1 MKKELIA
8 EFIDAAVM
16 DHPKAQQL
24 LRQNFELHGARWIHD
39 ETILHFLAVEGY
51 LDAVRFL
58 GRLGF
63 DVNTRNEFGDA
74 PIIDIA
80 TLGNVAMA
88 EALLALGADP
98 NATSTTND
106 NVLSCAVRSGNVALV
121 DLLLKAGAKADY
133 VTCLGETIF
142 DIASQNPG
150 GLDPILYVLEK
161 HGIRRPGTTMKQ
173 D

>member
-1 MKKELIA
+1 MKKELIG
-8 EFIDAAVM
+8 EFIDAAVK
-16 DHPKAQQL
+16 DHPKAQHL
-24 LRQNFELHGARWIHD
+24 LTQNPELHDARWIHD

-74 PIIDIA
+74 PIIDVA
-80 TLGNVAMA
+80 TLGNVEIV

-106 NVLSCAVRSGNVALV
+106 NVLSCAVRSGNVELV
-121 DLLLKAGAKADY
+121 DLLLDAGAKADY
-133 VTCLGETIF
+133 VTDLGETIF
-142 DIASQNPG
+142 DVASQSTG
-150 GLDPILYVLEK
+150 GQGPILNVLEK
-161 HGIRRPGTTMKQ
+161 HGIRRPGATMKQ